1 MFISQKGKDKGKLF
15 NILVNIGGMFM
26 GFIQMVKK
34 GNTSSGVAALGNT
47 FLAIIKAIAATISG
61 SGTMF
66 ASSMHSFADAINQGF
81 VFFGSVL
88 AEMKPSKRFPVGF
101 GRVINI
107 FCMVAVIV
115 VTVMAYETIKEGWH
129 LIQHPE
135 EASNFFLNIGILVA
149 SFIID
154 GFILIKAMKEI
165 KKEANLDKGGNLFVT
180 AFKGAGK
187 ASPATR
193 LVFYEDL
200 VATSSAVLA
209 IIGIILSQYFEIL
222 QADGVISIFIGLLM
236 LFVAFRV
243 GYDNMVGLIG
253 VAAPADVENKIASDL
268 LADENVIDIYKMR
281 VLQEGRTYHVDVTVE
296 LKKGLTLAEAD
307 DIKFQLTDKLLRE
320 EEIADVVLGIIEDDD
335 KESWVNKT
343 DEKK

>member
-1 MFISQKGKDKGKLF
+1 
-15 NILVNIGGMFM
+15 M
-26 GFIQMVKK
+26 GFIQLVKK
-34 GNTSSGVAALGNT
+34 GNTSSGIAALGNA
-47 FLAIIKAIAATISG
+47 FLAGIKGVAAVISG

-66 ASSMHSFADAINQGF
+66 ASSMHSLADAVNQGF

-88 AEMKPSKRFPVGF
+88 SEMKPSKRFPIGF

-129 LIQHPE
+129 LIQHPQ
-135 EASNFFLNIGILVA
+135 EATNFLLNVGILLV
-149 SFIID
+149 SFLID

-165 KKEANLDKGGNLFVT
+165 KEEANLEQSGNIFVL
-180 AFKGAGK
+180 AFKGARK

-209 IIGIILSQYFEIL
+209 IIGIVLAQYFNIL
-222 QADGVISIFIGLLM
+222 QADGVISIFIGILM

-253 VAAPADVENKIASDL
+253 VSAPADVENKIAKDL
-268 LADENVIDIYKMR
+268 LADETVMDIYYLR
-281 VLQEGRTYHVDVTVE
+281 VIQEGRTYHVEVTVE
-296 LKKGLTLAEAD
+296 LKKGFSLADAD
-307 DIKFQLTDKLLRE
+307 DIKFKLTDRLLRE
-320 EEIADVVLGIIEDDD
+320 PDIADVVLGIIEDDEV
-335 KESWVNKT
+335 KSWK
-343 DEKK
+343 EKKENK

>member
-1 MFISQKGKDKGKLF
+1 
-15 NILVNIGGMFM
+15 M
-26 GFIQMVKK
+26 GFLQLVKK
-34 GNTSSGVAALGNT
+34 GNTSSGVAALGNA
-47 FLAIIKAIAATISG
+47 FIAIIKAIAAGISG

-66 ASSMHSFADAINQGF
+66 ASAMHSFADAVNQSF

-88 AEMKPSKRFPVGF
+88 SEMKPSKRFPVGF

-129 LIQHPE
+129 LIQHPS
-135 EASNFFLNIGILVA
+135 EASNFLLNVSILVV
-149 SFIID
+149 SFLVD

-165 KKEANLDKGGNLFVT
+165 KSEANLKTGENLFVT
-180 AFKGAGK
+180 AFKGASK

-200 VATSSAVLA
+200 VATLSAVLA
-209 IIGIILSQYFEIL
+209 IVGIVLAQYFDIV
-222 QADGVISIFIGLLM
+222 QADGVISIIIGLFM

-253 VAAPADVENKIASDL
+253 VAAPADVENKIGKQL
-268 LADENVIDIYKMR
+268 LADEMVIDIYKMR
-281 VLQEGRTYHVDVTVE
+281 VLQEGRLYHVEVTVE
-296 LKKGLTLAEAD
+296 LKKGLSLAEAD
-307 DIKFQLTDKLLRE
+307 DIKFKLTDHLLRE
-320 EEIADVVLGIIEDDD
+320 PEIADVVLGIIEDDD
-335 KESWVNKT
+335 VKSWEEKVGKKNEKEA
-343 DEKK
+343 EK

>member
-1 MFISQKGKDKGKLF
+1 M
-15 NILVNIGGMFM
+15 NM
-26 GFIQMVKK
+26 GLMQLVKK

-47 FLAIIKAIAATISG
+47 FLAIIKAVAAGISG

-66 ASSMHSFADAINQGF
+66 ASAMHSFADAVNQGF

-88 AEMKPSKRFPVGF
+88 SEMKPSKRFPVGF

-129 LIQHPE
+129 IIQHPE
-135 EASNFFLNIGILVA
+135 EASNFWLNIGILVA
-149 SFIID
+149 AFFVD
-154 GFILIKAMKEI
+154 GFILLKAMKEI
-165 KKEANLDKGGNLFVT
+165 KEESKIEGGGNIFAT
-180 AFKGAGK
+180 AFKGAKK

-209 IIGIILSQYFEIL
+209 IIGIVLAQYFGIL
-222 QADGVISIFIGLLM
+222 EADGFISIIIGLLM

-253 VAAPADVENKIASDL
+253 VSAPADVENTIAEDL
-268 LADENVIDIYKMR
+268 LSDESVVDIYKLR
-281 VLQEGRTYHVDVTVE
+281 VIQEGRTFHVEVTVE
-296 LKKGLTLAEAD
+296 LVKGLTLAEAD
-307 DIKFQLTDKLLRE
+307 DIKFRLSDKLLRE
-320 EEIADVVLGIIEDDD
+320 PDIADVVLGIIEDDEKTSWENRKED
-335 KESWVNKT
+335 KK
-343 DEKK
+343 

>member
-1 MFISQKGKDKGKLF
+1 
-15 NILVNIGGMFM
+15 M
-26 GFIQMVKK
+26 GFMQLVKK
-34 GNTSSGVAALGNT
+34 GNTSSGIAAVGNL
-47 FLAIIKAIAATISG
+47 FLAIIKIIAASISS

-66 ASSMHSFADAINQGF
+66 ASAMHSFADAINQGF

-88 AEMKPSKRFPVGF
+88 SEMKPSKRFPTGF

-129 LIQHPE
+129 LIQHPQ
-135 EASNFFLNIGILVA
+135 EATNFWLNIGILVA
-149 SFIID
+149 AFLVD
-154 GFILIKAMKEI
+154 GFILVKAMKEI
-165 KKEANLDKGGNLFVT
+165 KHEAKLEDGGGNILVS
-180 AFKGAGK
+180 AFKGAKK

-209 IIGIILSQYFEIL
+209 IIGIVLSQYFDIL
-222 QADGVISIFIGLLM
+222 QADGVISIFIGILM
-236 LFVAFRV
+236 LFVAYRV

-253 VAAPADVENKIASDL
+253 VAAPSDVENKIAADL
-268 LADENVIDIYKMR
+268 LAEDVVVDIYKLR
-281 VLQEGRTYHVDVTVE
+281 VIQEGRTYHVEVTVE
-296 LKKGLTLAEAD
+296 LKKGFTLAEAD

-320 EEIADVVLGIIEDDD
+320 PEIADVVLGIIEDD
-335 KESWVNKT
+335 
-343 DEKK
+343 EKLTWEERQEEK